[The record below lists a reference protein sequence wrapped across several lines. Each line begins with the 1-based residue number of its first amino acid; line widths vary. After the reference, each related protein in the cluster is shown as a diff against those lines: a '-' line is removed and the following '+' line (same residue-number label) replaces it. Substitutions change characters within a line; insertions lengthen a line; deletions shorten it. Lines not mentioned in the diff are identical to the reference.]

1 MKFRKIIWSIIKFIF
16 RVIGKLLLLAAWC
29 ACEFLAVAFA
39 ALARW
44 LKGII
49 TNTRNPKNA

>member
-1 MKFRKIIWSIIKFIF
+1 MKLRRVFWSIIKFIF
-16 RVIGKLLLLAAWC
+16 RVIGKLLLLFAWC
-29 ACEFLAVAFA
+29 ACEFLSVVFA